1 MAYQMAF
8 DAEAKERIADL
19 DKEIATGIQ
28 LRNEGKNQWKMALP
42 INAIKFYI
50 RFRVYTDFD
59 TVS

>member
-50 RFRVYTDFD
+50 SF
-59 TVS
+59 SSLHGL